1 MHRAKEEEGAGG
13 SELRAEGIAD
23 DFIRAARG
31 EDGGYHLSGGLHSLQ
46 MHATRDA
53 PSLSTQATNLLLH
66 ACGSVA
72 EALPILIPDELR
84 QQAAH
89 IGIVGADALIRFWGE
104 PPGVRKHWSRHGIY
118 EAGLAVRWLRNECH
132 NMSIIDELVRRGD
145 GGAIQEPRCVEA
157 RRSRGA

>member
-1 MHRAKEEEGAGG
+1 MHYAKEKEGVD
-13 SELRAEGIAD
+13 ENDRRAEGIAD
-23 DFIRAARG
+23 EFLRAARG
-31 EDGGYHLSGGLHSLQ
+31 KDGGYHLSCGLHSLQ

-53 PSLSTQATNLLLH
+53 PKISVQATNTMLH

-72 EALPILIPDELR
+72 KALPNLLPDELR
-84 QQAAH
+84 QQAAQ

-132 NMSIIDELVRRGD
+132 NMSIMDELIRRGD
-145 GGAIQEPRCVEA
+145 GSAIPEPRCDEA